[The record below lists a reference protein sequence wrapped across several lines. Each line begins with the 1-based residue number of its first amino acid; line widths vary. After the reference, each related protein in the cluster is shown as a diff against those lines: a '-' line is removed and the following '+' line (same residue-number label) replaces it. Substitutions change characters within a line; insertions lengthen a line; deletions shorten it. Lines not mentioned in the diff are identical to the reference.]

1 MLELRLIRLRPRRL
15 QLLQLSFGGYLNS
28 TTSRAQTSL
37 AMTLRRATAGPAERV
52 ALTAFL
58 AYHTRKQQ
66 SLHGCKP
73 RFE

>member
-1 MLELRLIRLRPRRL
+1 
-15 QLLQLSFGGYLNS
+15 LNS

-66 SLHGCKP
+66 SLPGCKP